1 MELPFEVGAL
11 YNRQKQIHGVFG
23 GQQQGGISTPKEYP
37 LVIAFTGEAGV
48 SHGYH
53 DFWDDDEVF
62 HYFGEGQVGNMKY
75 VAGNRAIGEHVKDGK
90 TLVVFQMMGKG
101 RPYRYLGRFV
111 CLSSYVQP
119 GTPDREGQPRSAIV
133 FRLRSLEASLGL
145 TSSETNQT
153 EIDAAIDDVGTTSAR
168 RETEVRTKQRLFRER
183 LIGVEKGCRL
193 TGIEDLRFLRASHI
207 KPWADST
214 DNERVDGENGLLLAP
229 HADLLFDQ
237 GWISFS
243 STGHLMV
250 SSGLPHVVKG
260 QLGLM
265 LDENHQCGRFSEK
278 QLIFLE
284 FHRDVV
290 FERLERPLW
299 PPNRYPTQ
307 NAAQERVPL
316 DAKISGN

>member
-11 YNRQKQIHGVFG
+11 YNRQKQIHGAFG
-23 GQQQGGISTPKEYP
+23 GQQQGGISTPKEHP

-62 HYFGEGQVGNMKY
+62 HYFGEGQVGDMKY

-101 RPYRYLGRFV
+101 RPYRYRGRFM
-111 CLSSYVQP
+111 CQSSYVRP

-133 FRLRSLEASLGL
+133 FRLKSLEASLGL
-145 TSSETNQT
+145 AASEKDQA
-153 EIDAAIDDVGTTSAR
+153 EIDAAIDDVGATRTK

-183 LIGVEKGCRL
+183 LIGIEKGCRL

-207 KPWADST
+207 KPWTDST
-214 DNERVDGENGLLLAP
+214 DSERVDGENGLLLAP
-229 HADLLFDQ
+229 HADLLFDR

-243 STGHLMV
+243 SSGRLLV
-250 SSGLPHVVKG
+250 SNELPTDVQVR
-260 QLGLM
+260 LGLN
-265 LDENHQCGRFSEK
+265 LDASIRHGMFSKK
-278 QLIFLE
+278 QLSFLE
-284 FHRDVV
+284 FHREAI
-290 FERLERPLW
+290 FYKCKP
-299 PPNRYPTQ
+299 PPNDPVQSPTIPDL
-307 NAAQERVPL
+307 VP
-316 DAKISGN
+316 

>member
-23 GQQQGGISTPKEYP
+23 GQQQGGISTPKEHP

-62 HYFGEGQVGNMKY
+62 HYFGEGQVGDMKY

-101 RPYRYLGRFV
+101 RPYRYLGRFI
-111 CLSSYVQP
+111 CQSTYVRP
-119 GTPDREGQPRSAIV
+119 DTPDGKGQPRAAIV

-145 TSSETNQT
+145 AASETDQA
-153 EIDAAIDDVGTTSAR
+153 EIDAAIDDVGATSRR

-214 DNERVDGENGLLLAP
+214 HSERVDGENGLLLAP

-243 STGHLMV
+243 SSGRLLV
-250 SSGLPHVVKG
+250 SNVLPTDVRSRIGLK
-260 QLGLM
+260 
-265 LDENHQCGRFSEK
+265 LDAPRQRGPFSNR
-278 QLIFLE
+278 QIGYLE

-290 FERLERPLW
+290 FGPRP
-299 PPNRYPTQ
+299 P
-307 NAAQERVPL
+307 
-316 DAKISGN
+316 KIG

>member
-23 GQQQGGISTPKEYP
+23 GQQQGGISTPKEHP

-62 HYFGEGQVGNMKY
+62 HYFGEGQVGDMKY

-111 CLSSYVQP
+111 CQSSYVQP
-119 GTPDREGQPRSAIV
+119 GMLDREGQSRSAIV

-145 TSSETNQT
+145 AASDTDQA
-153 EIDAAIDDVGTTSAR
+153 EIDAAIDYVGATSAR

-214 DNERVDGENGLLLAP
+214 DSERVDGENGLLLAP
-229 HADLLFDQ
+229 HADLLFDR

-243 STGHLMV
+243 S
-250 SSGLPHVVKG
+250 SGRLLISRSLPSDVQVR
-260 QLGLM
+260 LGLS
-265 LDENHQCGRFSEK
+265 LDDSFEPGAFSHK
-278 QLIFLE
+278 QLNFLE

-290 FERLERPLW
+290 FSGTHEPSNPL
-299 PPNRYPTQ
+299 T
-307 NAAQERVPL
+307 
-316 DAKISGN
+316 

>member
-1 MELPFEVGAL
+1 MELPFDVGAL
-11 YNRQKQIHGVFG
+11 YNRKEQIHAVFG
-23 GQQQGGISTPKEYP
+23 GQQQGGISTPKEHP

-53 DFWDDDEVF
+53 DFWDDDEFF
-62 HYFGEGQVGNMKY
+62 HYFGEGQVGDMKY

-101 RPYRYLGRFV
+101 RPYRYLGRFM
-111 CLSSYVQP
+111 CQSSYVQP

-145 TSSETNQT
+145 AASETDQA
-153 EIDAAIDDVGTTSAR
+153 EIDATVDDVGATSTR

-207 KPWADST
+207 KPWAEST
-214 DNERVDGENGLLLAP
+214 HSERVDGENGLLLTP
-229 HADLLFDQ
+229 HADLLFDR

-243 STGHLMV
+243 SSGRLLI
-250 SSGLPHVVKG
+250 SSNLPFDVQDRLGLKLDPSLRHGIFSPK
-260 QLGLM
+260 QLG
-265 LDENHQCGRFSEK
+265 
-278 QLIFLE
+278 FLA
-284 FHRDVV
+284 FHREVV
-290 FERLERPLW
+290 FDSAHHTR
-299 PPNRYPTQ
+299 
-307 NAAQERVPL
+307 A
-316 DAKISGN
+316 ISR

>member
-23 GQQQGGISTPKEYP
+23 GQQQGGISTPKEHP

-62 HYFGEGQVGNMKY
+62 HYFGEGQVGDMKY

-90 TLVVFQMMGKG
+90 SLVVFQMMGKG
-101 RPYRYLGRFV
+101 RPYRYLGRFM
-111 CLSSYVQP
+111 CQSSYVQP

-145 TSSETNQT
+145 ASSETDQA
-153 EIDAAIDDVGTTSAR
+153 EIDATIDEVGATSVR

-183 LIGVEKGCRL
+183 LIGIEKGCRL

-214 DNERVDGENGLLLAP
+214 DSERVNGENGLLLAP
-229 HADLLFDQ
+229 HADLLFDR

-243 STGHLMV
+243 SSGRLLIAK
-250 SSGLPHVVKG
+250 GLPTDVQIRLGLKMNASLRYGVFSPN
-260 QLGLM
+260 QLG
-265 LDENHQCGRFSEK
+265 
-278 QLIFLE
+278 FLE
-284 FHRDVV
+284 FHREAV
-290 FERLERPLW
+290 FDKRHLPSHSPE
-299 PPNRYPTQ
+299 Y
-307 NAAQERVPL
+307 
-316 DAKISGN
+316 

>member
-23 GQQQGGISTPKEYP
+23 GQQQGGISTPKEHP

-62 HYFGEGQVGNMKY
+62 HYFGEGQVGDMKY

-90 TLVVFQMMGKG
+90 SLVVFQMMGKG
-101 RPYRYLGRFV
+101 RPYRYLGRFM
-111 CLSSYVQP
+111 CQSSYVQP

-145 TSSETNQT
+145 ASSQT
-153 EIDAAIDDVGTTSAR
+153 DQAEIDATIDEVGATSVR

-183 LIGVEKGCRL
+183 LIGIEKGCRL

-214 DNERVDGENGLLLAP
+214 DSERVNGENGLLLAP
-229 HADLLFDQ
+229 HADLLFDR

-243 STGHLMV
+243 SSGRLLIAK
-250 SSGLPHVVKG
+250 GLPTDVQIRLGLKMNASLRYGVFSPN
-260 QLGLM
+260 QLG
-265 LDENHQCGRFSEK
+265 
-278 QLIFLE
+278 FLE
-284 FHRDVV
+284 FHREAV
-290 FERLERPLW
+290 FDKRHLPSHSPE
-299 PPNRYPTQ
+299 Y
-307 NAAQERVPL
+307 
-316 DAKISGN
+316 

>member
-11 YNRQKQIHGVFG
+11 YSRQKQIHGVFG
-23 GQQQGGISTPKEYP
+23 GQQQGGISTPKEHP
-37 LVIAFTGEAGV
+37 LVIAFTGEAGM

-62 HYFGEGQVGNMKY
+62 HYFGEGQVGDMKY
-75 VAGNRAIGEHVKDGK
+75 VAGNRAIGEHAKDGK

-101 RPYRYLGRFV
+101 RPYRYLGRFM
-111 CLSSYVQP
+111 CQSSYVQP

-145 TSSETNQT
+145 TAGESDQA
-153 EIDAAIDDVGTTSAR
+153 EIDAAVDDVGATSAR

-214 DNERVDGENGLLLAP
+214 DSERVDGENGLLLAP

-243 STGHLMV
+243 SIGDLLI
-250 SSGLPHVVKG
+250 SNCLPADVRAL
-260 QLGLM
+260 LGLN
-265 LDENHQCGRFSEK
+265 LSPGVKCGAFSEK
-278 QLIFLE
+278 QLGFLE
-284 FHRDVV
+284 FHRDIV
-290 FERLERPLW
+290 FSKLA
-299 PPNRYPTQ
+299 RY
-307 NAAQERVPL
+307 
-316 DAKISGN
+316 

>member
-11 YNRQKQIHGVFG
+11 YNRKEQIHAVFG
-23 GQQQGGISTPKEYP
+23 GQQQGGISTPKEHP

-62 HYFGEGQVGNMKY
+62 HYFGEGQVGDMKY
-75 VAGNRAIGEHVKDGK
+75 VSGNRAIGEHLRDGK
-90 TLVVFQMMGKG
+90 ILILFQMMGKG

-111 CLSSYVQP
+111 CQSSYVQP
-119 GTPDREGQPRSAIV
+119 GTPDREGQRRSAIV
-133 FRLRSLEASLGL
+133 FRLRSLESSLGL
-145 TSSETNQT
+145 KASEADETK
-153 EIDAAIDDVGTTSAR
+153 IDAAFDDIDRTTTT

-214 DNERVDGENGLLLAP
+214 PGERVDGENGLLLAP

-243 STGHLMV
+243 SKGRLMI
-250 SSGLPHVVKG
+250 SRDLPSEVQG
-260 QLGLM
+260 RLGLN
-265 LDENHQCGRFSEK
+265 LDENRQFGVFSQK
-278 QLIFLE
+278 QLSFLD
-284 FHRDVV
+284 FHRDTV
-290 FERLERPLW
+290 FDRLRRP
-299 PPNRYPTQ
+299 PHRQPQPR
-307 NAAQERVPL
+307 E
-316 DAKISGN
+316 

>member
-23 GQQQGGISTPKEYP
+23 GQQQGGISTPKEHP

-62 HYFGEGQVGNMKY
+62 HYFGEGQVGDMKY

-101 RPYRYLGRFV
+101 RPYRYLGRFI
-111 CLSSYVQP
+111 CQSSYVQP

-133 FRLRSLEASLGL
+133 FRLKSLESSLGL
-145 TSSETNQT
+145 AAGETDQA
-153 EIDAAIDDVGTTSAR
+153 EIDAAIDDIGATSAR

-207 KPWADST
+207 KPWAAST
-214 DNERVDGENGLLLAP
+214 QSERVDGENGLLLAP
-229 HADLLFDQ
+229 HADLLFDR

-243 STGHLMV
+243 SAGRLLI
-250 SSGLPHVVKG
+250 SSGLPSDVQVRLGLKLDASLRYRDFSQK
-260 QLGLM
+260 QLG
-265 LDENHQCGRFSEK
+265 F
-278 QLIFLE
+278 FE

-290 FERLERPLW
+290 FDRRRPPL
-299 PPNRYPTQ
+299 
-307 NAAQERVPL
+307 QEV
-316 DAKISGN
+316 

>member
-11 YNRQKQIHGVFG
+11 YNRQKQIHGLFG
-23 GQQQGGISTPKEYP
+23 GQQQGGISTPKEHP

-62 HYFGEGQVGNMKY
+62 HYFGEGQVGDMKY

-90 TLVVFQMMGKG
+90 TLVLFQMMG
-101 RPYRYLGRFV
+101 RRQPCRYLGRFM
-111 CLSSYVQP
+111 CQSSYVQP
-119 GTPDREGQPRSAIV
+119 DTPDREAHPRSAIV

-145 TSSETNQT
+145 ATSEAEQA
-153 EIDAAIDDVGTTSAR
+153 EINTAFNVDGATTTM

-183 LIGVEKGCRL
+183 LIGIEKGCRL

-214 DNERVDGENGLLLAP
+214 HSERVDGENGLLLAP
-229 HADLLFDQ
+229 HADLLFDR

-243 STGHLMV
+243 SNGRLLT
-250 SSGLPHVVKG
+250 SNALPTDV
-260 QLGLM
+260 QSRLGLN
-265 LDENHQCGRFSEK
+265 LGASPRYKVFSPK
-278 QLIFLE
+278 QLRFLE

-290 FERLERPLW
+290 FYRRHPLS
-299 PPNRYPTQ
+299 
-307 NAAQERVPL
+307 QEV
-316 DAKISGN
+316 

>member
-23 GQQQGGISTPKEYP
+23 GQQQGGISTPKEHP

-62 HYFGEGQVGNMKY
+62 HYFGEGQVGDMKY
-75 VAGNRAIGEHVKDGK
+75 VAGNRAIGEHVRDGK

-101 RPYRYLGRFV
+101 RPYRYLGRFM
-111 CLSSYVQP
+111 CQSSYVQP
-119 GTPDREGQPRSAIV
+119 GMPDREGQPRSAIV

-145 TSSETNQT
+145 AASESDQA
-153 EIDAAIDDVGTTSAR
+153 EIDAAIDDVGATSTR

-214 DNERVDGENGLLLAP
+214 HSERIDGENGLLLAP
-229 HADLLFDQ
+229 HADLLFDR

-243 STGHLMV
+243 KEANLIV
-250 SSGLPHVVKG
+250 AQDLPLNVQNSLKLDLRQG
-260 QLGLM
+260 RGYGPFSRRQL
-265 LDENHQCGRFSEK
+265 EY
-278 QLIFLE
+278 LE
-284 FHRDVV
+284 FHRDNI
-290 FERLERPLW
+290 FRRRAHECSIENQFDSRL
-299 PPNRYPTQ
+299 Q
-307 NAAQERVPL
+307 
-316 DAKISGN
+316 I

>member
-1 MELPFEVGAL
+1 MELPFNLGAL
-11 YNRQKQIHGVFG
+11 YHRKEQIHAVFG
-23 GQQQGGISTPKEYP
+23 GQQQGGISTPKEHP

-53 DFWDDDEVF
+53 DFWDDAEVF
-62 HYFGEGQVGNMKY
+62 HYFGEGQIGDMKY

-101 RPYRYLGRFV
+101 RPYRYLGRFM
-111 CLSSYVQP
+111 CQSSYAQP

-145 TSSETNQT
+145 AASETDQA
-153 EIDAAIDDVGTTSAR
+153 EIDAAFDDVGATTTR

-207 KPWADST
+207 KPWADSSHS
-214 DNERVDGENGLLLAP
+214 ERVDGENGLLLAP
-229 HADLLFDQ
+229 HADLLFDR

-243 STGHLMV
+243 STGRLLI
-250 SSGLPHVVKG
+250 SSTLPSDVEVR
-260 QLGLM
+260 LGLK
-265 LDENHQCGRFSEK
+265 LDSSLRCGVFSAK
-278 QLIFLE
+278 QLSFLE

-290 FERLERPLW
+290 FNSRHS
-299 PPNRYPTQ
+299 
-307 NAAQERVPL
+307 A
-316 DAKISGN
+316 SGSPEY

>member
-1 MELPFEVGAL
+1 MELPFDVGAL
-11 YNRQKQIHGVFG
+11 CNRKEQIHAVFG
-23 GQQQGGISTPKEYP
+23 GQQQGGISTPKEHP

-62 HYFGEGQVGNMKY
+62 HYFGEGQVGDMKY

-101 RPYRYLGRFV
+101 RPYRYLGRFM

-119 GTPDREGQPRSAIV
+119 DTPDREGQPRSAIV

-145 TSSETNQT
+145 AASEKDQA
-153 EIDAAIDDVGTTSAR
+153 EIDAAFDDVGATSAR

-207 KPWADST
+207 KPWADSSHS
-214 DNERVDGENGLLLAP
+214 ERVDGENGLLLAP
-229 HADLLFDQ
+229 HADLLFDR

-243 STGHLMV
+243 S
-250 SSGLPHVVKG
+250 SG
-260 QLGLM
+260 QLLISDALPCDMPHRLGLN
-265 LDENHQCGRFSEK
+265 LKKQLPIGRFSRK
-278 QLIFLE
+278 QLEFIE
-284 FHRDVV
+284 FHRDVI
-290 FERLERPLW
+290 FLGTRTLEASAIDDDL
-299 PPNRYPTQ
+299 PNGVS
-307 NAAQERVPL
+307 NFDKA
-316 DAKISGN
+316 

>member
-11 YNRQKQIHGVFG
+11 YNRQKEIHAVFG
-23 GQQQGGISTPKEYP
+23 GQQQGGISTPKEHP

-62 HYFGEGQVGNMKY
+62 HYFGEGQVGDMKY
-75 VAGNRAIGEHVKDGK
+75 VAGNRAIGEHAKDGK

-101 RPYRYLGRFV
+101 RPYRYLGRFM
-111 CLSSYVQP
+111 CQSSYVQP
-119 GTPDREGQPRSAIV
+119 GAPDREGQPRSAIV

-145 TSSETNQT
+145 
-153 EIDAAIDDVGTTSAR
+153 AASQSDQAEIDDVGTTTAR
-168 RETEVRTKQRLFRER
+168 REAEVRTKQRLFRER

-214 DNERVDGENGLLLAP
+214 HSERVDGENGLLLAP
-229 HADLLFDQ
+229 HADLLFDR

-243 STGHLMV
+243 STGRLLV
-250 SSGLPHVVKG
+250 SKNLPIDIPG
-260 QLGLM
+260 RLGLN
-265 LDENHQCGRFSEK
+265 LDTSLRYGFFSQK
-278 QLIFLE
+278 QLNFFE
-284 FHRDVV
+284 FHRDLV
-290 FERLERPLW
+290 FDRRLPSLRSPL
-299 PPNRYPTQ
+299 
-307 NAAQERVPL
+307 
-316 DAKISGN
+316 

>member
-23 GQQQGGISTPKEYP
+23 GQQQGGISTPKEHP

-62 HYFGEGQVGNMKY
+62 HYFGEGQVGDMKY

-101 RPYRYLGRFV
+101 RPYRYLGRFM
-111 CLSSYVQP
+111 CQSSYVQP
-119 GTPDREGQPRSAIV
+119 GTPDREGQLRSSIV

-145 TSSETNQT
+145 AASKKDQAQ
-153 EIDAAIDDVGTTSAR
+153 IDAAIDDVDATSTK

-183 LIGVEKGCRL
+183 LIGIEKGCRL

-214 DNERVDGENGLLLAP
+214 HSERVGGENGLLLAP
-229 HADLLFDQ
+229 HADLLFDR
-237 GWISFS
+237 GWISS
-243 STGHLMV
+243 SA
-250 SSGLPHVVKG
+250 SG
-260 QLGLM
+260 
-265 LDENHQCGRFSEK
+265 
-278 QLIFLE
+278 
-284 FHRDVV
+284 
-290 FERLERPLW
+290 RLLVPNALLRPGSA
-299 PPNRYPTQ
+299 R
-307 NAAQERVPL
+307 
-316 DAKISGN
+316 S

>member
-11 YNRQKQIHGVFG
+11 YNRQRQIHGAFG
-23 GQQQGGISTPKEYP
+23 GQQQGGISTPKEHP

-53 DFWDDDEVF
+53 DFWDDDEIF
-62 HYFGEGQVGNMKY
+62 HYFGEGQVGDMKY

-101 RPYRYLGRFV
+101 RPYRYLGRFM
-111 CLSSYVQP
+111 CQSSYVQP

-145 TSSETNQT
+145 AASEKDQA
-153 EIDAAIDDVGTTSAR
+153 EIDAAIDEVGATSAR

-214 DNERVDGENGLLLAP
+214 HSERVDGENGLLLAP
-229 HADLLFDQ
+229 HADLLFDR

-243 STGHLMV
+243 SSGRLLV
-250 SSGLPHVVKG
+250 SNDLPCDV
-260 QLGLM
+260 QRRLGLN
-265 LDENHQCGRFSEK
+265 LGTSLRWGTFSQK
-278 QLIFLE
+278 QHRFLE
-284 FHRDVV
+284 FHRDAV
-290 FERLERPLW
+290 FERR
-299 PPNRYPTQ
+299 Q
-307 NAAQERVPL
+307 
-316 DAKISGN
+316 

>member
-11 YNRQKQIHGVFG
+11 YNRQKQIHDVFG
-23 GQQQGGISTPKEYP
+23 GQQQGGISTPKEHP

-53 DFWDDDEVF
+53 DFWDDDEIF
-62 HYFGEGQVGNMKY
+62 HYFGEGQVGDMKY

-101 RPYRYLGRFV
+101 RPYRYLGRFM
-111 CLSSYVQP
+111 CQSSYVQP
-119 GTPDREGQPRSAIV
+119 GTPDREGQLRSAIV
-133 FRLRSLEASLGL
+133 FRLKSLEASLGL
-145 TSSETNQT
+145 AASETDQA
-153 EIDAAIDDVGTTSAR
+153 EIDAAIDDVGATSAR

-214 DNERVDGENGLLLAP
+214 HGERVDGENGLLLAP
-229 HADLLFDQ
+229 HADLLFDR

-243 STGHLMV
+243 S
-250 SSGLPHVVKG
+250 SGLLLVSNYLPSDVRG
-260 QLGLM
+260 RIGLELSERLRCGTFSQRQL
-265 LDENHQCGRFSEK
+265 S
-278 QLIFLE
+278 FLE
-284 FHRDVV
+284 FHRDAV
-290 FERLERPLW
+290 FVRRHSPSLK
-299 PPNRYPTQ
+299 
-307 NAAQERVPL
+307 V
-316 DAKISGN
+316 

>member
-23 GQQQGGISTPKEYP
+23 GQQQGGISTPKEHP

-62 HYFGEGQVGNMKY
+62 HYFGEGQVGDMKY

-101 RPYRYLGRFV
+101 RPYRYLGRFM
-111 CLSSYVQP
+111 CQSSYVQP
-119 GTPDREGQPRSAIV
+119 GTPDREGQLRSAIV

-145 TSSETNQT
+145 AARESDQT
-153 EIDAAIDDVGTTSAR
+153 VIDAAFDDVGATSAR

-214 DNERVDGENGLLLAP
+214 HSERVDGENGLLLAP
-229 HADLLFDQ
+229 HADLLFDG

-243 STGHLMV
+243 KEANLIVAPDFPLNVQNSLRLDITQGRNCGPF
-250 SSGLPHVVKG
+250 SQR
-260 QLGLM
+260 QL
-265 LDENHQCGRFSEK
+265 EY
-278 QLIFLE
+278 LE
-284 FHRDVV
+284 FHRDTV
-290 FERLERPLW
+290 FRRCTYE
-299 PPNRYPTQ
+299 YPIE
-307 NAAQERVPL
+307 NKR
-316 DAKISGN
+316 DS

>member
-23 GQQQGGISTPKEYP
+23 GQQQGGISTPKEHP

-62 HYFGEGQVGNMKY
+62 HYFGEGQVGDMKY

-101 RPYRYLGRFV
+101 RPYRYLGRFM
-111 CLSSYVQP
+111 CQSSYVRP

-133 FRLRSLEASLGL
+133 FRLKSLEASLGL
-145 TSSETNQT
+145 AASDTDQA
-153 EIDAAIDDVGTTSAR
+153 EIDAATDDVSATSAW

-207 KPWADST
+207 KPWAVST
-214 DNERVDGENGLLLAP
+214 HSERVDGENGLLLAP
-229 HADLLFDQ
+229 MRTCCLIEAD
-237 GWISFS
+237 
-243 STGHLMV
+243 
-250 SSGLPHVVKG
+250 
-260 QLGLM
+260 
-265 LDENHQCGRFSEK
+265 
-278 QLIFLE
+278 
-284 FHRDVV
+284 
-290 FERLERPLW
+290 
-299 PPNRYPTQ
+299 
-307 NAAQERVPL
+307 
-316 DAKISGN
+316 

>member
-11 YNRQKQIHGVFG
+11 YNRQRQIHGVFG
-23 GQQQGGISTPKEYP
+23 GQQQGGISTPKEHP
-37 LVIAFTGEAGV
+37 LVIAFTGEAGM

-62 HYFGEGQVGNMKY
+62 HYFGEGQIGDMKY

-101 RPYRYLGRFV
+101 RPYRYLGRFM
-111 CLSSYVQP
+111 CQSSYVQP

-133 FRLRSLEASLGL
+133 FRLKSLETSLGL
-145 TSSETNQT
+145 AAGETDQA
-153 EIDAAIDDVGTTSAR
+153 EIDAAIDDVGATSAR

-214 DNERVDGENGLLLAP
+214 HSERVDGENGLLLAP
-229 HADLLFDQ
+229 HADLLFDR
-237 GWISFS
+237 GWIGFS
-243 STGHLMV
+243 SSGRLLV
-250 SSGLPHVVKG
+250 SNELPTEVQGRLGLNLDASLQYGGFSPK
-260 QLGLM
+260 QLG
-265 LDENHQCGRFSEK
+265 
-278 QLIFLE
+278 FLE

-290 FERLERPLW
+290 FDRRHRQPFTQTLPLNL
-299 PPNRYPTQ
+299 PAMTN
-307 NAAQERVPL
+307 
-316 DAKISGN
+316 

>member
-1 MELPFEVGAL
+1 MELPFDVGAL
-11 YNRQKQIHGVFG
+11 YNRKEQIHAVFG
-23 GQQQGGISTPKEYP
+23 GQQQGGISTPKEHP

-53 DFWDDDEVF
+53 DFWDDDEFF
-62 HYFGEGQVGNMKY
+62 HYFGEGQVGDMKY

-101 RPYRYLGRFV
+101 RPYRYLGRFM
-111 CLSSYVQP
+111 CQSSYIQP

-145 TSSETNQT
+145 AASETDRA
-153 EIDAAIDDVGTTSAR
+153 EIDAAINDVGATSAR

-214 DNERVDGENGLLLAP
+214 HSERVDGENGLLLAP
-229 HADLLFDQ
+229 HADLLFDR

-243 STGHLMV
+243 ASGRLLV
-250 SSGLPHVVKG
+250 SSSLPSDVQVRFGLKFDTSIQYG
-260 QLGLM
+260 I
-265 LDENHQCGRFSEK
+265 FSRK
-278 QLIFLE
+278 QLSFLE

-290 FERLERPLW
+290 FDRRMEMSRPFHSS
-299 PPNRYPTQ
+299 
-307 NAAQERVPL
+307 NA
-316 DAKISGN
+316 

>member
-11 YNRQKQIHGVFG
+11 YNRQMQIHGVFG
-23 GQQQGGISTPKEYP
+23 GQQQGGISTPKEHP

-62 HYFGEGQVGNMKY
+62 HYFGEGQVGDMKY

-145 TSSETNQT
+145 AATESEQA
-153 EIDAAIDDVGTTSAR
+153 EIDSAIDDSGETTTR

-214 DNERVDGENGLLLAP
+214 HSERVDGENGLLLAP
-229 HADLLFDQ
+229 HADLLFDR

-243 STGHLMV
+243 ASGRLLV
-250 SSGLPHVVKG
+250 SNDLPADVQG
-260 QLGLM
+260 RLGLN
-265 LDENHQCGRFSEK
+265 LDASLRYGIFSSK
-278 QLIFLE
+278 QLSFLE

-290 FERLERPLW
+290 FDKYTVLSRALR
-299 PPNRYPTQ
+299 TAATK
-307 NAAQERVPL
+307 NANLFSEHR
-316 DAKISGN
+316 